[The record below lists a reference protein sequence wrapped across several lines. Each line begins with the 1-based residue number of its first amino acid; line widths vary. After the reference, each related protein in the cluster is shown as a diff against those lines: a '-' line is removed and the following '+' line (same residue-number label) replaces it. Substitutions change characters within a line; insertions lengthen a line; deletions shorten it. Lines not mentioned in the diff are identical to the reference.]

1 MNFYRVIKSES
12 YKKGMAL
19 SVLFNFI
26 AKFIAFILT
35 VYIARMFGTDIKT
48 DIYFFIYSAMLLFSG
63 FINTID
69 TMVLIPES
77 MRLRQIKGTDGAMAF
92 LNYFIRIY
100 FIAGIFF
107 ILLIAV
113 FGTSIFAGIS
123 NFAKADILTYRNY
136 FIIGSF
142 YFFFQILINYLNAIL
157 VSLKYF
163 TVPMIISGI
172 NSCIIIAGSF
182 LLHKKYD
189 MLSVLI
195 SGVSAYC
202 INLIGLVYIL
212 KKSIGWKF
220 SHSEKSIVKKVWN
233 KVFFAQLGQVATLAS
248 SYFPLFLLSGFGSG
262 VISAMNYG
270 KTIADIPNTLVTAQ
284 VANVSGVKLNEEAAR
299 GNYAGINEI
308 FIRSSKLL
316 VFILVPAACYMFI
329 FAKPV
334 VELFYKT
341 KSFTPE
347 ALDSSA
353 KYLQLLSVTIFSIAV
368 NAMVSRIFIAAQII
382 KQAFAYQIVMNGL
395 LIAAI
400 WVFSKYYGPYG
411 YPYGVIFM
419 NTVNYLT
426 MYFVCKKFF
435 TTIQYGYLLNY
446 TAIIILINLP
456 LAALLWYTLSVT
468 ALFYIYQL
476 LIAATIY
483 LLIMIG
489 TNRIKK
495 LKVL

>member
-1 MNFYRVIKSES
+1 MNFSPVIKSES

-19 SVLFNFI
+19 AVLFNVI

-63 FINTID
+63 FINAID

-77 MRLRQIKGTDGAMAF
+77 MRLRQIKGIDGAMAF
-92 LNYFIRIY
+92 LNYFILIY
-100 FIAGIFF
+100 FIAGVFF
-107 ILLIAV
+107 IILIIV
-113 FGTSIFAGIS
+113 FGTSIFAGLS

-142 YFFFQILINYLNAIL
+142 YFFFQILINYINAIL

-163 TVPMIISGI
+163 TVPMIIGGI

-189 MLSVLI
+189 MLGVLI
-195 SGVSAYC
+195 SGVGAYC
-202 INLIGLVYIL
+202 INLIILVYIL
-212 KKSIGWKF
+212 KKNIGWQF
-220 SHSEKSIVKKVWN
+220 FYSEKSIIKKVWN
-233 KVFFAQLGQVATLAS
+233 KIFFAQLGQVATFAS
-248 SYFPLFLLSGFGSG
+248 SYFPLFMLSGFGSG

-270 KTIADIPNTLVTAQ
+270 KNIADIPNTLITAQ
-284 VANVSGVKLNEEAAR
+284 VANISGVKLNEEVAR
-299 GNYAGINEI
+299 GNYTGINEI

-316 VFILVPAACYMFI
+316 VFILVPVACYMFI

-341 KSFTPE
+341 KNFTPQ
-347 ALDSSA
+347 ALNSSA
-353 KYLQLLSVTIFSIAV
+353 KYLQLLSVSIFSIAI
-368 NAMVSRIFIAAQII
+368 NAMVSRMFIAAQII

-400 WVFSKYYGPYG
+400 WIFSKYYGPYG
-411 YPYGVIFM
+411 YPYGVILM
-419 NTVNYLT
+419 NTVNYIT
-426 MYFVCKKFF
+426 MYFICKKFF
-435 TTIQYGYLLNY
+435 TTIQYGHLLNY

-456 LAALLWYTLSVT
+456 LTVLLWYALSGT

-476 LIAATIY
+476 LIGATIY
-483 LLIMIG
+483 LLIMFG
-489 TNRIKK
+489 ANHIKK